1 MRRFL
6 LALLLV
12 ATVVLIVGCQEQQ
25 SPQHPTTAAQM
36 ANIEIWAQKT
46 ESNLIYLYKQVLD
59 PNDPNSL
66 ACRVEALESEQRWT
80 PAHSHVGGTIKKKKG
95 GFGK

>member
-12 ATVVLIVGCQEQQ
+12 ATVVLIVGCQEQQQ

-46 ESNLIYLYKQVLD
+46 ESNLMYLYKQVLD

-66 ACRVEALESEQRWT
+66 ASRVAVLESEQKWI
-80 PAHSHVGGTIKKKKG
+80 PDPENVVKKKG
-95 GFGK
+95 GWSK